1 MTKDDV
7 YVHQFHRA
15 LNDVVEKLKLWGR
28 SDASVGG
35 LHVDPELTLYC
46 EIYPVQHDPESP
58 NVVGIVSKLAWVV
71 LETVVPYVKQRAALG
86 WTQLR
91 PGEQE
96 QRLQEARTRAREQ
109 MLLRRQGHTLI
120 FSEASNDSSRRQQL
134 EGYDTFG
141 ACLSALDAWSKLTK
155 DTIKRWE
162 DRLGV
167 DVPAAVSGLLQLHVA
182 LFFLRGTYLHLSKR
196 MAGIRYILSYRPSPN
211 TSFAQFSILG
221 YMILIRAAL
230 TASFTLPT
238 IVRAVMGTRLAP
250 PSAASTHRV
259 PCLPVPITP
268 NPPPRQLPSS
278 SPQRIKKC
286 ALCLAERSH
295 PSATPCGHLFCW
307 DCIVGWCQSKPEC
320 PLCRQLVLPQ
330 DIKCLYNYP

>member
-1 MTKDDV
+1 MDTAAT
-7 YVHQFHRA
+7 RGA
-15 LNDVVEKLKLWGR
+15 
-28 SDASVGG
+28 
-35 LHVDPELTLYC
+35 
-46 EIYPVQHDPESP
+46 
-58 NVVGIVSKLAWVV
+58 
-71 LETVVPYVKQRAALG
+71 RAASSRG
-86 WTQLR
+86 TDTGKGTNAPASSR
-91 PGEQE
+91 PHPH
-96 QRLQEARTRAREQ
+96 
-109 MLLRRQGHTLI
+109 LLRSLQRQQVRVVRNPPNIDHTPC
-120 FSEASNDSSRRQQL
+120 SRRQQL

-141 ACLSALDAWSKLTK
+141 ACLSAFDAWSKLTK

-259 PCLPVPITP
+259 PCLAVPITP